1 MTDNIID
8 IKSARSKKAV
18 KTIYP
23 DKNYI
28 ISGKLAVLLAQFA
41 SFICRH
47 DSLINEDQKMQA
59 VGYMA
64 TLTDGILA
72 EKWEEVNV
80 SE

>member
-8 IKSARSKKAV
+8 IKSAKSKKAV

-23 DKNYI
+23 EKNYI
-28 ISGKLAVLLAQFA
+28 ISGNLAVLLAQFA

-47 DSLINEDQKMQA
+47 ESLIDEDQKMQA
-59 VGYMA
+59 VGYMV
-64 TLTDGILA
+64 TLTDRILA
-72 EKWEEVNV
+72 EKWEEINV